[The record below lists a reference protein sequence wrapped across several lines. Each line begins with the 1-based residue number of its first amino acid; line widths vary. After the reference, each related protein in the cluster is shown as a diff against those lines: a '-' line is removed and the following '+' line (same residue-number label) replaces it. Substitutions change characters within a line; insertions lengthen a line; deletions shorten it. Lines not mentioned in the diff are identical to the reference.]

1 MHMFVHTMDQLRDA
15 AEDQRYGEAIAL
27 LAVVQK
33 VAGYFEEYRTS
44 VAEVRR
50 CFERLGAL

>member
-1 MHMFVHTMDQLRDA
+1 MFVHTMDQLRDA